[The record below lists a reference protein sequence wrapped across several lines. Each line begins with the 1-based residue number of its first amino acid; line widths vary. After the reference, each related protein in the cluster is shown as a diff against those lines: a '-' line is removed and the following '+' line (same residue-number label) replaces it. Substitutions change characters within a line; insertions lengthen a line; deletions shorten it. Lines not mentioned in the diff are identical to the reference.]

1 MRSFLFV
8 LCLCAR
14 AGLPA
19 LISVGPAGWDS
30 RELELQADFPALEDA
45 AQLEDLSLADAPSE
59 DLSASENDSQSLAP
73 DFRRLPVSRDAY
85 SPYFDKDKMKP
96 EAGSR
101 PLTAYIKS
109 VLFPPQR
116 GRQPARPAIG
126 GTRGVAVWCD
136 SSRMYVRVSRLLFG
150 FSCRPSEVTLGNCSV
165 GRTTRRYFYF
175 IYGLHECG
183 TERSVVQG
191 CLVYSNTLRYAPPSS
206 SAPVHRFIPF
216 SVPVNCSYNRFHYSY
231 KVSYVPTWAR
241 RRTFFKDLK
250 NKHSFVLLT
259 TNSRWIRLSPKD
271 EYFLGQPM
279 YFQTTAYFATAEQ
292 RLYIHSCYATEK
304 PDQHSQ
310 PRFLV
315 IDNLGCMVDSK
326 ADGCLSRFV
335 PSRQKDVLR
344 FTIDAFLFQ
353 KKLSRKHGVTELYMH
368 CVMAVAPAK
377 ATPGTKSCTYNR
389 EAKKWEEL
397 YGDHEVCA
405 CCESRC
411 AGSRNEGGS
420 GSLSLVYASLPKR
433 QPCLDN

>member
-1 MRSFLFV
+1 
-8 LCLCAR
+8 
-14 AGLPA
+14 
-19 LISVGPAGWDS
+19 
-30 RELELQADFPALEDA
+30 
-45 AQLEDLSLADAPSE
+45 
-59 DLSASENDSQSLAP
+59 
-73 DFRRLPVSRDAY
+73 
-85 SPYFDKDKMKP
+85 MKP

-101 PLTAYIKS
+101 PLPAYIKS

-136 SSRMYVRVSRLLFG
+136 SRRMYVRVSRLLFG

-165 GRTTRRYFYF
+165 SRTTRRYFYF

-183 TERSVVQG
+183 TERSVAFPGNIPSSVTLQVVQG
-191 CLVYSNTLRYAPPSS
+191 RLVYSNTLRYAPPSS

-216 SVPVNCSYNRFHYSY
+216 SVPVKCSYNRFHYSY
-231 KVSYVPTWAR
+231 KVGYVPTWAR

-259 TNSRWIRLSPKD
+259 TNSRWVRLSPKD

-279 YFQTTAYFATAEQ
+279 YFQATAYFATVEQ
-292 RLYIHSCYATEK
+292 RLYIHSCYVTEK

-310 PRFLV
+310 PRFPV

-335 PSRQKDVLR
+335 PSKQKDMLR

-353 KKLSRKHGVTELYMH
+353 KKLSRKVLLS
-368 CVMAVAPAK
+368 K
-377 ATPGTKSCTYNR
+377 AAQPSCSTDPWS
-389 EAKKWEEL
+389 AFT
-397 YGDHEVCA
+397 
-405 CCESRC
+405 SMI
-411 AGSRNEGGS
+411 
-420 GSLSLVYASLPKR
+420 
-433 QPCLDN
+433 